1 MTRLEMQKEIVKQ
14 FRRRFRREF
23 GNVKGL
29 YDVSY
34 KFYAC
39 GGDLVSI
46 TYESDCSGF
55 TVYFDDCLNISLSTL
70 GCAMLGITL
79 ELAIKIANDVDNYIH
94 WLLSKDKIHSITFN
108 HE

>member
-1 MTRLEMQKEIVKQ
+1 MTRLQMQKEIVKQ
-14 FRRRFRREF
+14 FRRRFRRDF
-23 GNVKGL
+23 GSVKDL

-46 TYESDCSGF
+46 TYKSDLSGF
-55 TVYFDDCLNISLSTL
+55 TVYFDDCLNISLNTL
-70 GCAMLGITL
+70 GCSMLTITL
-79 ELAIKIANDVDNYIH
+79 ELAIKIANEVDHYIH
-94 WLLSKDKIHSITFN
+94 WLLSKDKVHSITFN